1 MLKSKFIKK
10 LNEIGHKYCPST
22 EIDYLSLN
30 KEKRYLNKNNKD
42 ENEFFKV
49 CQYPDKKTIICLT

>member
-30 KEKRYLNKNNKD
+30 KEK
-42 ENEFFKV
+42 ES
-49 CQYPDKKTIICLT
+49 LTFV